1 MKNIGKD
8 ETELVFQVNGKI
20 RDRIEWILIFRKKTL
35 KSALESEKVKPF
47 IKGKNIIKVVYVKS
61 RLVNIV
67 VK

>member
-1 MKNIGKD
+1 MNILEEDAK
-8 ETELVFQVNGKI
+8 
-20 RDRIEWILIFRKKTL
+20 

-47 IKGKNIIKVVYVKS
+47 IEGKNIIKVVYVKS